1 MGYQVNTYQ
10 VHGQHCCQS
19 LPEVKREGLST
30 EGAAGCSGL
39 TLCSQGT
46 QFMEDAHVLTAL
58 LGCCSH
64 TVQEVLFMRQQPFQN
79 KTVKLKTSLL
89 QTKCTLD
96 TVLGDSVD
104 IRSGKVVENPN
115 YFYEL
120 LRHFMCFRHF
130 LNKVFCTAGQEMSHC
145 LYCLETLPVFNLF
158 VSATVVSCLSRFR
171 ELPL

>member
-19 LPEVKREGLST
+19 SPEVKRGGLST
-30 EGAAGCSGL
+30 EEAADYRGPMP
-39 TLCSQGT
+39 CSQGT

-58 LGCCSH
+58 LDCCSH
-64 TVQEVLFMRQQPFQN
+64 TVQEVLFMRRQPFQN
-79 KTVKLKTSLL
+79 KTVKLKTSLS

-104 IRSGKVVENPN
+104 SRSVKVVENPN

-130 LNKVFCTAGQEMSHC
+130 LNKVLHC
-145 LYCLETLPVFNLF
+145 WIGNVSLSLLP
-158 VSATVVSCLSRFR
+158 
-171 ELPL
+171 

>member
-19 LPEVKREGLST
+19 SPEVKREGLST

-39 TLCSQGT
+39 MPCSQGM

-64 TVQEVLFMRQQPFQN
+64 TVQEVLFMRRQPFQN
-79 KTVKLKTSLL
+79 KTVKLKTSPL

-96 TVLGDSVD
+96 TVLGDSID
-104 IRSGKVVENPN
+104 IRSVKVVENPN

-130 LNKVFCTAGQEMSHC
+130 LNKVFALLERKCLTVFTA
-145 LYCLETLPVFNLF
+145 LRLFPVSTRLF
-158 VSATVVSCLSRFR
+158 LQ
-171 ELPL
+171 L